1 MTAHPKFVVVVAAFA
16 LLACAG
22 TLAEAAEPGKD
33 QLRRGRYLI
42 QVAGCNDCHTPN
54 YAPSNGQVDEKL
66 WLTGDSLG
74 WAGPWGTTYATN
86 LRLMMAGMSEQQW
99 IRHARNMRP
108 RPPMPWFNVRAMS
121 DADLKAIHAFTRSL
135 GPGGSPAP
143 AYVPPGK
150 KAAGPV
156 VQFPE

>member
-1 MTAHPKFVVVVAAFA
+1 MTSQPKFVVAAFA

-22 TLAEAAEPGKD
+22 TLAGPVEASKD

-54 YAPSNGQVDEKL
+54 YIANNGQVDEKL

-86 LRLMMAGMSEQQW
+86 LRLMMASMSEQQW
-99 IRHARNMRP
+99 IRHARTMRP

-121 DADLKAIHAFTRSL
+121 DADLKAIYAFTRSL